1 MKHQPAS
8 ATQRALCTA
17 ALLAA
22 AAMPA
27 QAIVGGTATDSF
39 AAVGAGVQLTADWVL
54 AAAHLGWAPGLV
66 YDNGYGPRTVAAAY
80 YAPGADGML
89 ANDLSLLRLVPL
101 MTDPAGGAGAP
112 LLPVSSLFVPY
123 GSFAAQA
130 ATITSANPNIYAARG
145 FAYTTIDESLQSAE
159 PDSGGGLVTVNW
171 LLSHDT
177 NTYVQGGDSGGALF
191 AGHVIDSGLL
201 LGITSAQI
209 QDDVGTPIGS
219 TFVQP
224 AAYRDWID
232 ATLLADTTDNQAIL
246 WQAPSPVPEPGAAW
260 LALAGLPLL
269 AAALRRQR
277 SRAILQGRA
286 IV

>member
-1 MKHQPAS
+1 MKYLRAS
-8 ATQRALCTA
+8 ATCRALYSA
-17 ALLAA
+17 ALLSITAI
-22 AAMPA
+22 PA
-27 QAIVGGTATDSF
+27 HAIVGGTATESF
-39 AAVGAGVQLTADWVL
+39 AAVGAGVQLTPDWVL

-80 YAPGADGML
+80 YAPGSDGVL

-101 MTDPAGGAGAP
+101 TDPAGGASAP

-130 ATITSANPNIYAARG
+130 TTITSANPNIYPARG
-145 FAYTTIDESLQSAE
+145 FAYSTVDESLQSAE
-159 PDSGGGLVTVNW
+159 PDGGGGLVTVNW

-177 NTYVQGGDSGGALF
+177 RTYVESGDSGGALF

-209 QDDVGTPIGS
+209 QDDAGGPIGS

-232 ATLLADTTDNQAIL
+232 ATLLADTADSQAIL
-246 WQAPSPVPEPGAAW
+246 WQAPAPVPEPDSAW
-260 LALAGLPLL
+260 LALGGLPLL
-269 AAALRRQR
+269 AAALRRKR
-277 SRAILQGRA
+277 RRARLREHA
-286 IV
+286 SV